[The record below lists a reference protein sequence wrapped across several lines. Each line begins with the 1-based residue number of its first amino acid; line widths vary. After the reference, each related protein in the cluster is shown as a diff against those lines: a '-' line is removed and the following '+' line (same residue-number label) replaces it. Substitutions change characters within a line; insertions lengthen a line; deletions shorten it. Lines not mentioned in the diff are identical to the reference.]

1 MTHMLAGSC
10 GLMLSADLGAEAIK
24 IEDSQGRDPTRG
36 LGPPFARAESGYC
49 VGLDRTKRSVA
60 LDLPRAERGQVLYD
74 LVGIADVVFSS
85 FRLGSVKR
93 LGCDYESLKE
103 TEPQIIY
110 RSLTGFSETGPCGD
124 RPALDLVTQALSG
137 T

>member
-1 MTHMLAGSC
+1 MIPP
-10 GLMLSADLGAEAIK
+10 E
-24 IEDSQGRDPTRG
+24 G
-36 LGPPFARAESGYC
+36 LGRLSPGQRA
-49 VGLDRTKRSVA
+49 VTAWALTVA
-60 LDLPRAERGQVLYD
+60 SEAWLWTLPRAERGQVLYD

-85 FRLGSVKR
+85 FRLGSMNR